1 VESMFSKNIMNLQ
14 NFARVIFS
22 INNIHKTYNFKE
34 RAKSED
40 GDDEDSTT
48 QGLLKKLNQ
57 IEQSISS
64 MIELRKEW
72 LLIEKKEK

>member
-1 VESMFSKNIMNLQ
+1 MFSKNIMNLQ

-22 INNIHKTYNFKE
+22 INNIHNTYNFKE

-57 IEQSISS
+57 IE
-64 MIELRKEW
+64 
-72 LLIEKKEK
+72 

>member
-1 VESMFSKNIMNLQ
+1 MNLQ

-22 INNIHKTYNFKE
+22 IKNIHKTYNLKE
-34 RAKSED
+34 KEKAKIEYVEEED
-40 GDDEDSTT
+40 TT